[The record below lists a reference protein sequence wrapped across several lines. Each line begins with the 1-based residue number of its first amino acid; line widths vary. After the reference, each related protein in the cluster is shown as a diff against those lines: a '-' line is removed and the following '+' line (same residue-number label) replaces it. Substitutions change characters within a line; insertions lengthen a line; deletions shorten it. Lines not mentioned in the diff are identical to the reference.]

1 MNRYKFIYLTW
12 LLPAAFLALGLHQT
26 MVYYSIQNTYK
37 NGTSYTAELTDFE
50 FKRIAAQTSSSI
62 AIRFKDKNDSMIK
75 KQMSIPVEMAGDI
88 QKIRVVPIRYEPDN
102 FEEVVLLPAYKTQ
115 KSLVWTNM
123 AMAGLALIIGLGIA
137 ISAHRYAHRKLKSDP
152 EEDELEFER
161 ID

>member
-1 MNRYKFIYLTW
+1 
-12 LLPAAFLALGLHQT
+12 ASFLALSLHHI

-37 NGTSYTAELTDFE
+37 NGSCYTAELTDFE

-62 AIRFKDKNDSMIK
+62 DIRFKDKNDSMIK

-88 QKIRVVPIRYEPDN
+88 QKIRVVPIRYEPDIL
-102 FEEVVLLPAYKTQ
+102 EEVVLLPAYKTQ

-123 AMAGLALIIGLGIA
+123 AIASLALIIGLGIT
-137 ISAHRYAHRKLKSDP
+137 ISVHRTSHRKLKSDS
-152 EEDELEFER
+152 EEYELEFER

>member
-1 MNRYKFIYLTW
+1 
-12 LLPAAFLALGLHQT
+12 
-26 MVYYSIQNTYK
+26 NTYK

-88 QKIRVVPIRYEPDN
+88 QKIRIVPIRYEHYN
-102 FEEVVLLPAYKTQ
+102 YVEVFLLHPYKTQ
-115 KSLVWTNM
+115 KSLVCTNM

-137 ISAHRYAHRKLKSDP
+137 ISSHRYAH
-152 EEDELEFER
+152 
-161 ID
+161 